1 MALEVNEVG
10 AKYVL
15 NVKILIDVKNESINI
30 STMTWNCSYFY
41 CFMSNFGV
49 DNIIYKELLWYV

>member
-30 STMTWNCSYFY
+30 STMT
-41 CFMSNFGV
+41 
-49 DNIIYKELLWYV
+49 